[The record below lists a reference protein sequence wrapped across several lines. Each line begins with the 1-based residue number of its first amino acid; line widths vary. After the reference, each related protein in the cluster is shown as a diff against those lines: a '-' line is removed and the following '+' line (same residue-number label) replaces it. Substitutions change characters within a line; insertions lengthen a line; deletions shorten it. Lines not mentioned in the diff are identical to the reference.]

1 MDAIRL
7 NMKIKSESYSWTWL
21 PIGMKILS
29 MPYQIA
35 NTSHGRVSYRKIGSG
50 KRKIL
55 FFHGF
60 PGSSRQIDIF
70 NSELLP
76 LDLEVLC
83 FDRPGYHHTQIKTAD
98 SLNITEKIVLELVST
113 FSWIQFEVVTVS
125 GGTPFGIALALQN
138 PNRVNALRV
147 ISGLGD
153 LSLPSIRKHFPTLS
167 IFSLKVL
174 PFIPPRIIRNIFN
187 INPHKRNPVIDFFL
201 PPSEP
206 DFELTSNKDV
216 RDSLNQSLSEAL
228 EQGFLGPKQ
237 DSTVFLA
244 NWSAG
249 AAGLKPPIHF
259 WHGDLDNVISYK
271 VSEAMAPLFPKGQL
285 TLIKNQGH
293 LSLAVTSIGQILA
306 FDFANQS

>member
-1 MDAIRL
+1 
-7 NMKIKSESYSWTWL
+7 
-21 PIGMKILS
+21 

-35 NTSHGRVSYRKIGSG
+35 DTSQGRVSYRKLGHG

-70 NSELLP
+70 NSELQSQ
-76 LDLEVLC
+76 DLEVLC

-98 SLNITEKIVLELVST
+98 SLNVTLKIAMELVST
-113 FSWIQFEVVTVS
+113 LSWNKFEVVTVS

-138 PNRVNALRV
+138 PDLVIAIRV

-153 LSLPSIRKHFPTLS
+153 LSRPSVRKYFPALS
-167 IFSLKVL
+167 IYGLKVL
-174 PFIPPRIIRNIFN
+174 PVVPTRLIRNALH
-187 INPHKRNPVIDFFL
+187 INPGKRNPVIDFFL
-201 PPSEP
+201 PPSKA
-206 DFELTSNKDV
+206 DLELAKNKEV

-237 DSTVFLA
+237 DSPVFLA

-249 AAGLKPPIHF
+249 AAALKAPIHF
-259 WHGDLDNVISYK
+259 WHGDLDNVISNK
-271 VSEAMAPLFPKGQL
+271 ISESMAPLFPKGKM
-285 TLIKNQGH
+285 TLVKNHGH
-293 LSLAVTSIGQILA
+293 LSLPITLIGQILK
-306 FDFANQS
+306 FDFSNQS

>member
-1 MDAIRL
+1 
-7 NMKIKSESYSWTWL
+7 
-21 PIGMKILS
+21 

-35 NTSHGRVSYRKIGSG
+35 DTSQGRVSYRKIGHG

-70 NSELLP
+70 NSELQSQ
-76 LDLEVLC
+76 DLEVLC

-98 SLNITEKIVLELVST
+98 SLNTTVKIAMELVST
-113 FSWIQFEVVTVS
+113 LSWTKFEVVTVS

-138 PNRVNALRV
+138 PESVSAIRV

-153 LSLPSIRKHFPTLS
+153 LSRPSVRKKFPTLS
-167 IFSLKVL
+167 FYSLKVL
-174 PFIPPRIIRNIFN
+174 PIIPTLLIRNALH
-187 INPHKRNPVIDFFL
+187 INPGKRNPVIDFFL
-201 PPSEP
+201 PPSKA
-206 DFELTSNKDV
+206 DLELANIKDV

-237 DSTVFLA
+237 DSPVFLA

-249 AAGLKPPIHF
+249 AADLKAPIHF
-259 WHGDLDNVISYK
+259 WHGDLDNVISNK
-271 VSEAMAPLFPKGQL
+271 VSESMAPLFPNGKM
-285 TLIKNQGH
+285 TLVKNHGH
-293 LSLAVTSIGQILA
+293 LSLPITWIGQILK
-306 FDFANQS
+306 FDFSSQS

>member
-1 MDAIRL
+1 MRPFEPTIL
-7 NMKIKSESYSWTWL
+7 N
-21 PIGMKILS
+21 

-35 NTSHGRVSYRKIGSG
+35 DTSQGRVSYRKLGHG

-70 NSELLP
+70 NSELQSQ
-76 LDLEVLC
+76 DLEVLC

-98 SLNITEKIVLELVST
+98 SLNVTVKIAMELVST
-113 FSWIQFEVVTVS
+113 LSWTKFEVVTVS

-138 PNRVNALRV
+138 PESVSAIRV

-153 LSLPSIRKHFPTLS
+153 LSRPSVRKKFPTLS
-167 IFSLKVL
+167 FYSLKVL
-174 PFIPPRIIRNIFN
+174 PIIPTLLIRNALH
-187 INPHKRNPVIDFFL
+187 INPGKRNPVIDFFL
-201 PPSEP
+201 PPSKA
-206 DFELTSNKDV
+206 DLELANIKDV

-237 DSTVFLA
+237 DSPVFLA

-249 AAGLKPPIHF
+249 AADLKAPIHF
-259 WHGDLDNVISYK
+259 WHGDLDNVISNK
-271 VSEAMAPLFPKGQL
+271 VSESMAPLFPNGKM
-285 TLIKNQGH
+285 TLVKNHGH
-293 LSLAVTSIGQILA
+293 LSLPITWIGQILK
-306 FDFANQS
+306 FDFSSQS